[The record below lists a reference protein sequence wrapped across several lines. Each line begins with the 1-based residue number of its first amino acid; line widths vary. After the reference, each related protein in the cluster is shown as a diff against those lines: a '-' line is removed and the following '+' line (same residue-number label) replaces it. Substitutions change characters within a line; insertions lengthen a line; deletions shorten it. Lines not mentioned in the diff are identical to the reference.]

1 MSMLPLILEANNISE
16 ELGRNILFE
25 LKIVPLVGIEG
36 GTTKPG
42 GRSPPPLGPYSRTMH
57 RALGGGLFLMSE
69 VPL

>member
-1 MSMLPLILEANNISE
+1 MLPLILEANNISE

-42 GRSPPPLGPYSRTMH
+42 GRSPPPYDPTVGPCI
-57 RALGGGLFLMSE
+57 G
-69 VPL
+69 P